1 MNSVSLHSFPL
12 SFYARVL
19 VALRRFLGMLLAL
32 NFVALWA
39 IPIVAQG
46 RLFHAGL
53 HRFLRPIHR
62 LLDRSVLLRHVAT
75 KYVYRRSVHADYFAS
90 AIFLTVGLALSL
102 AVVFTWQISFGELP
116 WWLLAAYYFVWVG
129 FGGRGMGTA
138 YTLAHR
144 EGHVAGGRMY
154 RPWIAKHIGNIFE
167 NRVGLWYGLVPHTF
181 STSHILLHH
190 RLNAGKSDPLY
201 VWDLDRTKFSDML
214 LYQWR
219 AFVYVTGLGSI
230 REFRR
235 QQGVNPAIQ
244 KAQAKLSRGMRIYW
258 VYVPMALVALLVAT
272 GSSVASSLMFLFFVY
287 LQPLFAM
294 STFIALVTL
303 AQHGFLEHDE
313 EGRNLKHVAAITI
326 LSGHDDSFGEDDHF
340 SHHYSPA
347 VTHDKLETAQ
357 SLEESEWARCH
368 GSVFKG
374 TSIIEIAI
382 FLLLGR
388 IDQLIDRHYVDY
400 SGALGRDQIVELFT
414 RRAKRKEMSYEEYEF
429 QYLPAL
435 RDSVRDHVKQGLF
448 NNENHAYIFQ
458 AHHEIGPEFR
468 MSRT

>member
-1 MNSVSLHSFPL
+1 MNSVSLHPL
-12 SFYARVL
+12 PLNFHVRLL
-19 VALRRFLGMLLAL
+19 VALRRFLGMLLTL
-32 NFVALWA
+32 NFAVLWA
-39 IPIVAQG
+39 IPIFVQG

-53 HRFLRPIHR
+53 HRFLQPIHR
-62 LLDRSVLLRHVAT
+62 FLDRSVRLRRIAT

-90 AIFLTVGLALSL
+90 AIFLTVGIALSL
-102 AVVFTWQISFGELP
+102 AVVFAWQISFGELP

-144 EGHVAGGRMY
+144 EGHAAGRMY

-167 NRVGLWYGLVPHTF
+167 TRMGLCYGLVPHTF

-219 AFVYVTGLGSI
+219 TFVYMTGLGSL

-235 QQGVNPAIQ
+235 QQSVHPSIQ
-244 KAQAKLSRGMRIYW
+244 KAHATLSKGMRIYW
-258 VYVPMALVALLVAT
+258 VYVPVTIVALLVAT
-272 GSSVASSLMFLFFVY
+272 GSSVLSSILFLFFVY
-287 LQPLFAM
+287 IQPLFAM
-294 STFIALVTL
+294 TTFIALVTL

-326 LSGHDDSFGEDDHF
+326 LGGRDDSFGEDDHF

-347 VTHDKLETAQ
+347 VTHDKLATAQ
-357 SLEESEWARCH
+357 PLQESEWARCH

-374 TSIIEIAI
+374 TSIIEIAV
-382 FLLLGR
+382 LLQLGR
-388 IDQLIDRHYVDY
+388 IDRLIDRYYVDY
-400 SGALGRDQIVELFT
+400 SGALGRDQIVKLFT
-414 RRAKRKEMSYEEYEF
+414 RRAQRKEMSYEEYEF
-429 QYLPAL
+429 GYLPAL
-435 RDSVRDHVKQGLF
+435 RDRVRDHVKQGIF
-448 NNENHAYIFQ
+448 KNENHAYVFQ
-458 AHHEIGPEFR
+458 AQHEMGPEFR
-468 MSRT
+468 MSQA

>member
-1 MNSVSLHSFPL
+1 
-12 SFYARVL
+12 
-19 VALRRFLGMLLAL
+19 
-32 NFVALWA
+32 
-39 IPIVAQG
+39 
-46 RLFHAGL
+46 
-53 HRFLRPIHR
+53 
-62 LLDRSVLLRHVAT
+62 
-75 KYVYRRSVHADYFAS
+75 
-90 AIFLTVGLALSL
+90 
-102 AVVFTWQISFGELP
+102 
-116 WWLLAAYYFVWVG
+116 
-129 FGGRGMGTA
+129 
-138 YTLAHR
+138 
-144 EGHVAGGRMY
+144 MY

-167 NRVGLWYGLVPHTF
+167 NRIGLWYGLVPHTF

-190 RLNAGKSDPLY
+190 RLNAGKADPLY

-235 QQGVNPAIQ
+235 QQGVNPAIR
-244 KAQAKLSRGMRIYW
+244 KAHAKLSRGMRIYW
-258 VYVPMALVALLVAT
+258 VYVPVALVALLVAT
-272 GSSVASSLMFLFFVY
+272 GSSVLSSLMFLFFVY
-287 LQPLFAM
+287 IQPLFAM

-303 AQHGFLEHDE
+303 SQHGFLEHDE
-313 EGRNLKHVAAITI
+313 KGRNLKHVAAITI
-326 LSGHDDSFGEDDHF
+326 LGGHDDSFGEDDHF

-347 VTHDKLETAQ
+347 VMHDKLAVAQ

-368 GSVFKG
+368 GSVFKD

-388 IDQLIDRHYVDY
+388 IDRLIDRHYVDY

-429 QYLPAL
+429 RYLPAL